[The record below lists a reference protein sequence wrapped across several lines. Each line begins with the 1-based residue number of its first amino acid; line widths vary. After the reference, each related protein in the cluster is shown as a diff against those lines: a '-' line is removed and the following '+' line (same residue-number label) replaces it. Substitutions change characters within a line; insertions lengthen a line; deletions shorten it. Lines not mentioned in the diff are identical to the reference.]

1 MVFAIVQIEGR
12 PIGQLRLYDR
22 SRGTML
28 DKTCRF
34 PNKSH
39 PQRVEY
45 ALPSRESKGEGP
57 FCPLPDMTRSR
68 LNQIYVWIIIAAGA
82 SVVAFSAGHMTRQQI
97 DIRFLLLVLATVL
110 IGPRLSI
117 QIPRVRAHISVS
129 DTFIFLALLLFGG
142 EAAVLLATTEALFSS
157 LRIGS
162 KVRTHLFNSSVMA
175 CATFLTVWTLRFCFS
190 ETFSWQVVYA
200 PNYLVVLSLMAV
212 VQYLGNSILIATS
225 TALKTE
231 QPIWSTWSKNF
242 LWTSI
247 TYLAGASAAGIIAR
261 FIGNVGFFAFSATI
275 PIIAIV
281 YFTYWT
287 YMKNV
292 EGAASQAE
300 QARRHVEELNRHIAE
315 QARIQRALRETEEH
329 FRNAFDYAAIGMA
342 LVSPQGAWLRVNRSL
357 CELVGYSEPELLNS
371 NFQAVTHADD
381 LGNDLANLYR
391 LMQGETPTCQVE
403 KRYVHKL
410 GQIVWALNSVSLVRD
425 SDENPAHFI
434 FQIQDITER
443 KRAEA
448 ALQSLSLIDELTGLY
463 NRRGFL
469 AVTEQH
475 LSAIRRNEKVP
486 VVLYADLDGLKE
498 INDSLGHHEGDR
510 ALAKAA
516 EIFKD
521 TFRSSDIVA
530 RLGGDEFVVLAAI
543 GPEEHVESLAVRLQ
557 EKFSATNSLGNRPYD
572 LSISVG
578 LACFDSEE
586 GHSIEEL
593 MARADR
599 AMYENKRHKRTREGF
614 TPEFTKPRIEA
625 VA

>member
-1 MVFAIVQIEGR
+1 MLPFENV
-12 PIGQLRLYDR
+12 
-22 SRGTML
+22 SR
-28 DKTCRF
+28 
-34 PNKSH
+34 N
-39 PQRVEY
+39 
-45 ALPSRESKGEGP
+45 
-57 FCPLPDMTRSR
+57 R
-68 LNQIYVWIIIAAGA
+68 LNQFYVWLVIAAGA
-82 SVVAFSAGHMTRQQI
+82 SVVVFSAGHLTRQQI
-97 DIRFLLLVLATVL
+97 DVRFLLLALATIL
-110 IGPRLSI
+110 IGPRLCI
-117 QIPRVRAHISVS
+117 QIPRVKAHISVS

-142 EAAVLLATTEALFSS
+142 EAAILLATTEALCSS

-162 KVRTHLFNSSVMA
+162 KVRTHLFNAGVMA
-175 CATFLTVWTLRFCFS
+175 CATFLTVWTLRLCFG
-190 ETFSWQVVYA
+190 ETLTWRDIYA
-200 PNYLVVLSLMAV
+200 PSYLVALCVMAV
-212 VQYLGNSILIATS
+212 AQYLGNSILIATS
-225 TALKTE
+225 TALKAD
-231 QPIWSTWSKNF
+231 QPVWLTWRQNF

-247 TYLAGASAAGIIAR
+247 TYFAGALAAGIIAR

-275 PIIAIV
+275 PIVAIV

-292 EGAASQAE
+292 EGAAAQAE

-315 QARIQRALRETEEH
+315 QERIGRALRETEEH

-357 CELVGYSEPELLNS
+357 CELVGYTEQELLAS

-391 LMQGETPTCQVE
+391 LMQGETLTCQVE
-403 KRYVHKL
+403 KRYVHRL

-425 SDENPAHFI
+425 SDDSPAHFI

-448 ALQSLSLIDELTGLY
+448 ALQSLSLVDELTGLY

-469 AVTEQH
+469 AVSEQH
-475 LSAIRRNEKVP
+475 LAAIRRNEKIP

-510 ALAKAA
+510 ALVKAA
-516 EIFKD
+516 EIFKE
-521 TFRSSDIVA
+521 TFRSSDILA
-530 RLGGDEFVVLAAI
+530 RLGGDEFVALAAV
-543 GPEEHVESLAVRLQ
+543 GPEESTESLAVRLQ
-557 EKFSATNSLGNRPYD
+557 EKFSASNSSENRAYD

-578 LACFDSEE
+578 LARFDTEE
-586 GHSIEEL
+586 GHSIEDL

-599 AMYENKRHKRTREGF
+599 SMYENKRRKRSREVF
-614 TPEFTKPRIEA
+614 TPEFNRPRIEA

>member
-1 MVFAIVQIEGR
+1 M
-12 PIGQLRLYDR
+12 
-22 SRGTML
+22 
-28 DKTCRF
+28 
-34 PNKSH
+34 N
-39 PQRVEY
+39 
-45 ALPSRESKGEGP
+45 
-57 FCPLPDMTRSR
+57 RSR
-68 LNQIYVWIIIAAGA
+68 LNQIYVWIITAAGA
-82 SVVAFSAGHMTRQQI
+82 SVVVFSAAHLTRRQI
-97 DIRFLLLVLATVL
+97 DVRFLLLTLATVM

-129 DTFIFLALLLFGG
+129 DTFVFLSLLLFGG
-142 EAAVLLATTEALFSS
+142 EAAILLATTEALCSS

-162 KVRTHLFNSSVMA
+162 KIRTHMFNAGVMA
-175 CATFLTVWTLRFCFS
+175 CATFLTVWTLRLCFG
-190 ETFSWQVVYA
+190 ETLSWHDVYSS
-200 PNYLVVLSLMAV
+200 NYLVVLCVMAV

-225 TALKTE
+225 TALKADE
-231 QPIWSTWSKNF
+231 PIWLTWHKNF
-242 LWTSI
+242 LWTSL

-292 EGAASQAE
+292 EGAAAQAE
-300 QARRHVEELNRHIAE
+300 QARLHVEELNRHIAE
-315 QARIQRALRETEEH
+315 QARIERALRETEEH

-342 LVSPQGAWLRVNRSL
+342 LVSSQGGWLRVNRSL
-357 CELVGYSEPELLNS
+357 CDLVGYTEEELLAS
-371 NFQAVTHADD
+371 NFQAVTHAED
-381 LGNDLANLYR
+381 LGNDRANLYR
-391 LMQGETPTCQVE
+391 LIQGETPTCQVE
-403 KRYVHKL
+403 KRYVHRF
-410 GQIVWALNSVSLVRD
+410 GEIVWALNSVSLVRD
-425 SDENPAHFI
+425 SDDQPVHFI

-448 ALQSLSLIDELTGLY
+448 ALQSLSLVDELTGLY

-469 AVTEQH
+469 AVTETH
-475 LSAIRRNEKVP
+475 IAAIRRNEKVP
-486 VVLYADLDGLKE
+486 VILYADLDGLKT

-510 ALAKAA
+510 ALVKAA

-521 TFRSSDIVA
+521 TFRSSDILA

-543 GPEEHVESLAVRLQ
+543 GPEESTESLAARLQ
-557 EKFSATNSLGNRPYD
+557 EKFSASNTGRNRSYD

-578 LACFDSEE
+578 LARFDSEE
-586 GHSIEEL
+586 VDSIEEL

-599 AMYENKRHKRTREGF
+599 AMYEDKRRKRTREAF
-614 TPEFTKPRIEA
+614 TPNFIKPRIEA